1 MRRILITGAGR
12 GIGLGLVHRLVADGH
27 QVYGTA
33 RSEQGRSAILAA
45 GAAGAVDLDLE
56 HDASI
61 SACAAA
67 IGEQTDAIDTL
78 INNAGMN
85 SLALGASRD
94 TQGPLQADKSVVLK
108 QIEINAIGP
117 MLLTQRVHPLLT
129 AGTNPIVLNLSSQL
143 GSMVV
148 GGKLPRDVGYNASK
162 SVMNMVTVMS
172 ATADPQVSYVAIH
185 PGWVQSDMGGPA
197 AAVTVEDSV
206 QGIVTVLDGLTIAD
220 TGRFLTW
227 EGDDHPW

>member
-33 RSEQGRSAILAA
+33 RSDAGRAAILNA
-45 GAAGAVDLDLE
+45 GAAGTVDLDLE
-56 HDASI
+56 SDASI
-61 SACAAA
+61 GACAAA
-67 IGEQTDAIDTL
+67 VGELTDSLDTL

-94 TQGPLQADKSVVLK
+94 AQGPFQAEKSVVLK

-117 MLLTQRVHPLLT
+117 MLLTQRLRPLLA
-129 AGTNPIVLNLSSQL
+129 AGSNPIVLNVSSQL

-172 ATADPQVSYVAIH
+172 ATADPEVAYVAIH

-197 AAVTVEDSV
+197 AAVSVEDSANGLV
-206 QGIVTVLDGLTIAD
+206 SVLDGLTIAD
-220 TGRFLTW
+220 SGRFLTW
-227 EGDDHPW
+227 EGTDHPW